1 MGKNKTTKKPVSPI
15 IVILYIVLAL
25 LVVIYVAPLLW
36 MLCVSLKDQ
45 CSSHVWTVWPSE
57 GTASGELCTG
67 MDHGQAWSSPSEL
80 CTGLRCQSGSQS
92 VFWIYGSICHC
103 KNEMEAVGSGTYL
116 FPDWYDGSGTLYS
129 DSTVCTFCPSWADQQ
144 PVWTDDSV
152 YYIFPANDNFPDDR
166 ILQEY
171 AR

>member
-1 MGKNKTTKKPVSPI
+1 MGKNKTIKKPVSPI

-36 MLCVSLKDQ
+36 MLCVSLKDNAAVM
-45 CSSHVWTVWPSE
+45 SDPFE

-129 DSTVCTFCPSWADQQ
+129 DSTVCTFCQSG
-144 PVWTDDSV
+144 TD
-152 YYIFPANDNFPDDR
+152 
-166 ILQEY
+166 
-171 AR
+171 